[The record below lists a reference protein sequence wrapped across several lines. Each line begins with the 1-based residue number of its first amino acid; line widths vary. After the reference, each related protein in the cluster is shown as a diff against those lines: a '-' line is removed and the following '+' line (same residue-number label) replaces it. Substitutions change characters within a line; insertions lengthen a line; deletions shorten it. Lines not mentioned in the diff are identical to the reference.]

1 MDVVVT
7 ATLNYRT
14 SADDAVAIRAIYR
27 GGGHAGTLRPGP
39 WVLMSPSANRFTTTT
54 VTWVKRLLPAAG
66 REYTF
71 RLEAAPRPGETVNM
85 SAVGKKVA
93 LSIDMRP
100 AAE

>member
-27 GGGHAGTLRPGP
+27 GAGRVGTLRPGP
-39 WVLMSPSANRFTTTT
+39 WVLMSPSANRLTTTT

-66 REYTF
+66 REYTS
-71 RLEAAPRPGETVNM
+71 RLEASPRPGETVNM
-85 SAVGKKVA
+85 SSVGKKVT